1 MSQITLRSK
10 RRYGKDYREVVLDP
24 SIPSDV
30 KRRDTL
36 LAAGWEVIHGAKP
49 KTAAKSETKESIMD
63 ELKELGVEFSD
74 TATFEMLRDLRD
86 RHLEENPKAKGTR
99 KAEPVKKPETP
110 KKQEPAKKPDSK
122 EDKAEEKKDAPP
134 KE

>member
-36 LAAGWEVIHGAKP
+36 LAAGWEVIHG
-49 KTAAKSETKESIMD
+49 ETEDCGEIRD
-63 ELKELGVEFSD
+63 QGVHHGR
-74 TATFEMLRDLRD
+74 TQGAWR
-86 RHLEENPKAKGTR
+86 
-99 KAEPVKKPETP
+99 
-110 KKQEPAKKPDSK
+110 
-122 EDKAEEKKDAPP
+122 
-134 KE
+134 